1 MSKKKIGL
9 LSIVL
14 VLVMALA
21 SACGSK
27 EKEASPSPSP
37 SPVSEGANEGS
48 NEGAKEGA
56 DSESPSEENKDNNDS
71 DSKSNGSKKD
81 VDLGSVVDGVYKND
95 YFGVTVDLPKDW
107 EVQDGEVMK
116 ELMEI
121 GKDVIAGDDE
131 SKKKQLEIAE
141 LKVLNLLMVSQYPLG
156 EVEPNPSVIVLAE
169 KVSKLQGISSGEDY
183 LLANKKVLE
192 STGIPYEFNEITTTN
207 IGGKEFHVMV
217 LTVEIDT
224 DFIMTQK
231 YYSTVFNGYAFNFI
245 TTAEDDETIA
255 ATDQVVQSAKFE

>member
-37 SPVSEGANEGS
+37 SPSQVSENAN
-48 NEGAKEGA
+48 EGA
-56 DSESPSEENKDNNDS
+56 DSETPSEENKENNDS
-71 DSKSNGSKKD
+71 DSKSDGSKKE

-107 EVQDGEVMK
+107 EVQDAEVMK
-116 ELMEI
+116 EMMEI

-131 SKKKQLEIAE
+131 SKKKQLDLAE

-231 YYSTVFNGYAFNFI
+231 YYSTVMNGYAFNFI
-245 TTAEDDETIA
+245 TTSADDETLA